1 MLKTAKGSV
10 VVDVHSWVLGK
21 LTYTYKLQRSWK
33 GPKPRLPTRTT
44 CWQPRTVCLRMI
56 VVTMYV
62 CSCCAGDSYTQNV
75 TFPLVTTHYW
85 AFFGLGHSSFRSACC
100 VHSIN
105 YRKTCFS
112 LDDAQK
118 RIREC
123 EKVISDLQAQ
133 LKDKEC
139 MAVVRLWRLCR
150 FLTTTK
156 LGLCFEDA

>member
-75 TFPLVTTHYW
+75 TFLLVTTHGW
-85 AFFGLGHSSFRSACC
+85 AFFGRGHLSLRSVCC
-100 VHSIN
+100 FHSIN
-105 YRKTCFS
+105 CRKTYVS
-112 LDDAQK
+112 LDDAQS

-123 EKVISDLQAQ
+123 EKVIDNLQAQ
-133 LKDKEC
+133 LKEKEC
-139 MAVVRLWRLCR
+139 MVFVELRHLL
-150 FLTTTK
+150 
-156 LGLCFEDA
+156 